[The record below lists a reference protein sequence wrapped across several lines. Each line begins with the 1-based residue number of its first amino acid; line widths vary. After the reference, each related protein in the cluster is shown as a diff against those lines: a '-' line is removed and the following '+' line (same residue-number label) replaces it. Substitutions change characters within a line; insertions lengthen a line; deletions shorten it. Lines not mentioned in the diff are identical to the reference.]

1 MIAYTKYASDGRV
14 RFEAEALAG
23 WGHEVFFLVPK
34 DGSRPRT
41 HILRGVTIKELNVRK
56 YCGKSNFR
64 YLLSYLIFL
73 GLAFLATTRLLLQP
87 GINVVHVHNMPDFL
101 VFAGLLPRLLGRG
114 LILDIHDSVP
124 ETYGAKF
131 GIASG
136 VVFDFL
142 RLEEMVCCSLA
153 NRIICVNHVQ
163 QEALIKRGIP
173 SDKITTI
180 LSMPRFSSHK
190 GAADQH
196 KSDQVFR
203 MVFHGTMSKRLGV
216 DLIIEA
222 VAELVRKIPGFELHI
237 YGDGDDAREIVHL
250 SRSLG
255 VSDCVHFHGAVPWD
269 RLPVELKTMDV
280 GIVAN
285 RRNAATELMLPS
297 KLIDYVTLDIPAIVP
312 RLKAIRYYF
321 SEDMV
326 SYFEPE
332 NVSSMVSTIME
343 LYGDTAR
350 RERQIQAARQFV
362 DKYGWEKHQGSLT
375 DLYNDLG

>member
-41 HILRGVTIKELNVRK
+41 HILRGVTVKELNVRK
-56 YCGKSNFR
+56 YSGKSNFH

-73 GLAFLATTRLLLQP
+73 GLAFVATTRLLLQR

-101 VFAGLLPRLLGRG
+101 VFAGLLPRLFGRA

-124 ETYGAKF
+124 ETYAAKF

-136 VVFDFL
+136 LVFDFL

-153 NRIICVNHVQ
+153 TRIICVNHVQ
-163 QEALIKRGIP
+163 QEALIKRAIP

-180 LSMPRFSSHK
+180 LSMPRFSSQK
-190 GAADQH
+190 GTADQH
-196 KSDQVFR
+196 KPDQIFR
-203 MVFHGTMSKRLGV
+203 MVFHGTISKRLGV

-222 VAELVRKIPGFELHI
+222 VPKLVREIPGFELHI

-250 SRSLG
+250 SRSLD
-255 VSDCVHFHGAVPWD
+255 VSNYLHFHGGVPWD
-269 RLPVELKTMDV
+269 RLPEELKTMDV

-285 RRNAATELMLPS
+285 RRNVATELMLPS

-312 RLKAIRYYF
+312 RLKAIQYYF

-326 SYFEPE
+326 SYFDPE
-332 NVSSMVSTIME
+332 NVDSMVEAIVG
-343 LYGDTAR
+343 LYKDKAR
-350 RERQIQAARQFV
+350 REGQPEAARQFV
-362 DKYGWEKHQGSLT
+362 EKYGWDNHQSSLR
-375 DLYNDLG
+375 DLYNDLW